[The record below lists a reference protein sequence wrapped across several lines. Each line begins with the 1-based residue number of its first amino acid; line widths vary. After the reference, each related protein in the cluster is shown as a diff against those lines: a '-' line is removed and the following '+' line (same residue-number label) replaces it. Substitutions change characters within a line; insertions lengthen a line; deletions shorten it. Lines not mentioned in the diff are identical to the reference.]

1 MNKDFFEYVPEGL
14 AIVDEDMSIIC
25 SNQKFRSYFGDTKK
39 LTDIVFLDRKTR
51 VPSNPVDFNQCFD
64 TPLEDLEVL
73 YINETKADLF
83 FSISSTSFTEGNNK
97 RLCVAFKNITNFLYY
112 VDIFEKLYNG
122 MSSQTIKLDKLIK
135 EKDEVNRELKK
146 RDTEMH
152 HQLLLAQDI
161 QKKLFP
167 PIRTLFGNYEIA
179 SKITPANQV
188 SGDLVF
194 FFERD
199 QTHIDIITADI
210 TGHGIPAALI
220 TMLLR
225 TSLQNAINSRHSPA
239 QVLKDVNNDLY
250 EIFSNA
256 CVFVTIMY
264 CQIDILSDE
273 ITIFNCGH
281 PAPFHLHSQK
291 ATLDQKEAGGMML
304 GVMEELE
311 FNQQVLHLDTGDFLF
326 IITDGVT
333 EALNEDGTFFEDTFN
348 EALIDISKNHS
359 DFTPIQAIRFLL
371 EKLNNHIGVSKSYS
385 DDVTII
391 CIKKTKEKVFNTNF

>member
-1 MNKDFFEYVPEGL
+1 
-14 AIVDEDMSIIC
+14 
-25 SNQKFRSYFGDTKK
+25 
-39 LTDIVFLDRKTR
+39 
-51 VPSNPVDFNQCFD
+51 
-64 TPLEDLEVL
+64 
-73 YINETKADLF
+73 
-83 FSISSTSFTEGNNK
+83 
-97 RLCVAFKNITNFLYY
+97 
-112 VDIFEKLYNG
+112 
-122 MSSQTIKLDKLIK
+122 
-135 EKDEVNRELKK
+135 
-146 RDTEMH
+146 MH

-333 EALNEDGTFFEDTFN
+333 EALNDDGAFFEDTFN

-371 EKLNNHIGVSKSYS
+371 EKLNNHISVPKSYS